1 MGGIDVDASCASP
14 VEGFFAA
21 GECACVSVHGA
32 NRLGGNSLLDTVVFG
47 KVAGEEASR
56 RMKNLSGSKRAEKLL
71 QDEVAKLKNKIASWQ
86 SRDSGIKVHRLLDR
100 LKNIMSDRVGIF
112 RNKKELASALQEIAM
127 VRDDYKEAFISGD
140 CLRYSQELVNIIEF
154 ASMLD
159 LAEVITLGGLNREE
173 TRGSHFRTD
182 FPSRNDKDWLKH
194 TLVSLEDGKPRIS
207 YTEVKIDKYAPKE
220 RKY

>member
-1 MGGIDVDASCASP
+1 

-47 KVAGEEASR
+47 KVAGEEASKR
-56 RMKNLSGSKRAEKLL
+56 FKHLSGSRKAEKILL
-71 QDEVAKLKNKIASWQ
+71 DEALKLKNQIGLWQ

-100 LKNIMSDRVGIF
+100 LKNIMSDRVGIY

-127 VRDDYKEAFISGD
+127 VRDDYKEAYISGD
-140 CLRYSQELVNIIEF
+140 SLRYSQELVNIIEF

-173 TRGSHFRTD
+173 TRGSHYRTD
-182 FPSRNDKDWLKH
+182 FPARNDKDWLKH
-194 TLVSLEDGKPRIS
+194 TVVSLEEGKPQTR
-207 YTEVKIDKYAPKE
+207 YTEVKIDKYEPKE